1 LNSDQSTAHD
11 TSSAEELLAVAIDI
25 SAFARQVQNNCDIS
39 DASSG
44 GVFSLCGFLLRLR
57 DYYKWQHGLQPW
69 EEPEPANLLEWIE
82 AREEMWLGMGKKTL
96 QPLIIGR
103 EAFQPFDLDPINELL
118 RPQGLVYGAG
128 YVVGMKPSFFLAE
141 LKESQWLGSLRI
153 DTVER
158 ELARDLFVTPAMRQ
172 GDAILARRSA
182 MLYFLW
188 DQILEMRPSA
198 KMALVFALQQY
209 GLEAETLR
217 RTPKELGPRLYPV
230 AASELAAWIHHEI
243 GEAHEDAFSGMLWHE
258 IVSTYANSPV
268 EVLARVLKDLLADTH
283 PEGLLN
289 HIIGNGL
296 KSSLGF
302 YVAFLG
308 SFTRMVFPEIR
319 EAFGRFT
326 GCCDWSI
333 IEQARE
339 QGRSRV
345 LNIARS
351 LIEIH
356 ETGRSHGV
364 DWAREQIVSTLI
376 EPLGF
381 PAAGV

>member
-1 LNSDQSTAHD
+1 M
-11 TSSAEELLAVAIDI
+11 AIDI
-25 SAFARQVQNNCDIS
+25 SAFARQVQSNCDIS

-57 DYYKWQHGLQPW
+57 DYYKWQHGLRPW
-69 EEPEPANLLEWIE
+69 EEPEPANLLEWVE
-82 AREEMWLGMGKKTL
+82 AREEMWLGMEKETF
-96 QPLIIGR
+96 QPLMIGR
-103 EAFQPFDLDPINELL
+103 EAFQPFDLDPINERL
-118 RPQGLVYGAG
+118 RPRGLVYGAG
-128 YVVGMKPSFFLAE
+128 YVAGMKPSFFLAE

-172 GDAILARRSA
+172 GDQIFARRSA
-182 MLYFLW
+182 MFFFLW

-209 GLEAETLR
+209 GLDVEALR
-217 RTPKELGPRLYPV
+217 RAPKELGPRLQEV
-230 AASELAAWIHHEI
+230 AATELATWIYHEI
-243 GEAHEDAFSGMLWHE
+243 GEAREDTFGGILWQE

-283 PEGLLN
+283 PEGLLD
-289 HIIGNGL
+289 HIIRFGL
-296 KSSLGF
+296 KSSMGF
-302 YVAFLG
+302 YVAFLR
-308 SFTRMVFPEIR
+308 SFARMVFPEIL

-326 GCCDWSI
+326 ACCDWTI
-333 IEQARE
+333 IEQARD

-345 LNIARS
+345 LGIAWS

-356 ETGRSHGV
+356 EAGRRHGIN
-364 DWAREQIVSTLI
+364 WARDKIVSTLI
-376 EPLGF
+376 EPLGI
-381 PAAGV
+381 PVATG